1 MVGCRRL
8 ALLCCLVGSLLTPT
22 AALAQSGIIEVVRA
36 AIAARDLKN
45 AEELALRELARDP
58 GHPEALAAL
67 SWAARGAL
75 AARQFDVALRI
86 ARDTER
92 RMLPV
97 IKARAVDANPNLA
110 IAIGAALE
118 VQAQATAAQGNRS
131 EAVHLLTQALTRYGQ
146 TSIRARLQKNVHLLS
161 LVGKPMPALDAR
173 EHLGSVRFSPA
184 TAQGK
189 PLLLFFWAHWC
200 GDCKA
205 MSAIVA
211 KMQNEFTQKG
221 LVVVAPTQRYGYIGA
236 RENVPAAEERRH
248 IEAVRQQFYPSLAST
263 PMPLAQENFATWGVS
278 TTPTLALV
286 DRTGIVRLYNPGSMT
301 EPALRGAVTA
311 LLSR

>member
-1 MVGCRRL
+1 MICIRRL
-8 ALLCCLVGSLLTPT
+8 ALLCCLLSPGLSPSS
-22 AALAQSGIIEVVRA
+22 ALAQSGIIDVVRA
-36 AIAARDLKN
+36 AIAAHDLKN
-45 AEELALRELARDP
+45 AEELALRELGRDP

-75 AARQFDVALRI
+75 AAREFETALRI

-92 RMLPV
+92 RLLPV
-97 IKARAVDANPNLA
+97 LKTRGVDANPNLA
-110 IAIGAALE
+110 IAMGAALE

-131 EAVHLLTQALTRYGQ
+131 EAVHLLTQALTRYGKS
-146 TSIRARLQKNVHLLS
+146 SIRARLQKNVHLLS

-173 EHLGSVRFSPA
+173 EHLGSARFSSA
-184 TAQGK
+184 TMQGK

-200 GDCKA
+200 SDCKA

-211 KMQNEFTQKG
+211 KMQNEFMQKG

-236 RENVPAAEERRH
+236 REHVPAAEERRH
-248 IEAVRQQFYPSLAST
+248 IDAVRQQFYPSLAST
-263 PMPLAQENFATWGVS
+263 PIPLAQENFATWGVS

-286 DRTGIVRLYNPGSMT
+286 DRTGVVRLYNPGSMT
-301 EPALRGAVTA
+301 EPALRDAVTA